1 VRDASGYLYG
11 SGSPS
16 PESSIVYLL
25 LLGVW
30 GKETLF
36 KVEKAFLLPQAA
48 LSLGRRGS
56 FTMPPSSV
64 SPSTYFLMDSHS
76 KSMYTFRA
84 MFLPVCGNPCVF
96 FGKTREKSDNLLPH
110 LRIQRI

>member
-1 VRDASGYLYG
+1 MASSVR
-11 SGSPS
+11 
-16 PESSIVYLL
+16 V
-25 LLGVW
+25 
-30 GKETLF
+30 
-36 KVEKAFLLPQAA
+36 LLPSFGYTYTFTGV
-48 LSLGRRGS
+48 LSVKH
-56 FTMPPSSV
+56 PSSV

-76 KSMYTFRA
+76 KSMYIFRA